1 MDYEKIY
8 ALGGLELLAK
18 QVVEGFITGLHKSP
32 FHGFSVEFSE
42 HRIYNPGESVKDID
56 WKLFGRTDKL
66 FIKQFEEE
74 TNLRCQLVL
83 DASSSMFFPGHEFNK
98 FSYSVVASA
107 ALIHLLRKQR
117 DAFGLTFLGTE
128 ILKHIPAKSSISQ
141 QKILI
146 HQLEQL
152 LTVPPKSEATSL
164 SKHIHDI
171 AEMLPKR
178 SMIVLFSDFL
188 ESENIEELQSAFQ
201 HLRYNK
207 HEVVVFQ
214 VLDEKFEFQFEYTDR
229 PHVFV
234 DLESGE
240 KIKLQPKEYE
250 QSFLQLTQQKRKD
263 LELICSQLK
272 IDFVPFDINQ
282 GFDTILSAYLN
293 KRSRMLR

>member
-83 DASSSMFFPGHEFNK
+83 DASSSMFFPDHEFNK

-117 DAFGLTFLGTE
+117 DAFGLTLLGTE